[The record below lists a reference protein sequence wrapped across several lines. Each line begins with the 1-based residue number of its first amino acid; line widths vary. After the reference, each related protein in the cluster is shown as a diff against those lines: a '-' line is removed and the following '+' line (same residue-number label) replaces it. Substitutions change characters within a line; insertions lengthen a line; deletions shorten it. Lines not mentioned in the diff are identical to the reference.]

1 MRERGDAPEEVC
13 CLKLGNKGRS
23 SASLGQGII
32 SEHQRMGTRTGGGI
46 WMGGRTEYWDRSRR
60 DWLEVSREC
69 ARPLG
74 KAGSG
79 CIRQDAG
86 KNGHIGADAGPD
98 APNSAGRQ
106 SALPAA

>member
-46 WMGGRTEYWDRSRR
+46 WMGGRTEYWDHSRR
-60 DWLEVSREC
+60 DWLEVSPHSL
-69 ARPLG
+69 RP
-74 KAGSG
+74 
-79 CIRQDAG
+79 
-86 KNGHIGADAGPD
+86 GPVEGVGD
-98 APNSAGRQ
+98 GVIPSLPPSLLFCVWSQGRGPYPSEGRQ
-106 SALPAA
+106 